1 MVLYVVSL
9 FFSFSFFFFLRRILF
24 SLLSMVP
31 CSWCSAYG
39 GVGYSTDCVLPQ
51 PGPCFLHRSHLKLV
65 NLRRHPCRVSCVCTE
80 SRRSSTKRF
89 FWVKWFYADSNG
101 KKNIF
106 PLLGSVDSKTPSHQ
120 LATLA
125 RHSNTSQVAYFYCW
139 NQNHGHF
146 SRQWCQGLTLPKC
159 RVGHRSHHSESLS
172 LAE

>member
-1 MVLYVVSL
+1 MSCLY
-9 FFSFSFFFFLRRILF
+9 FFPFPSFFFWEGYCSHFSVWCRVVDVVRIVVLVI
-24 SLLSMVP
+24 LQI
-31 CSWCSAYG
+31 
-39 GVGYSTDCVLPQ
+39 VLPR

-89 FWVKWFYADSNG
+89 FWVKWFYADSNE